1 MLRDAEEVGA
11 VNRSRNQTGLAVAI
25 AWALLVCA
33 APGAAAAQL
42 QKRTIEAFDSYVKQ
56 AEGRMDAEVKAGRP
70 FLWVDAL
77 SSNEQA
83 SSYSRLR
90 NGEVLVKEIAAG
102 DDLPGGL
109 VHDWVA
115 VAFIPNATVA
125 NALAELQDY
134 NNDAKVYAPEVLRS
148 KLLQRSDGQF
158 LVFMRVKKKS
168 FVTVV
173 MDMTNDIR
181 YFELDRTRAYSRSYT
196 TRIVEIEEADTPKER
211 QRPEGDDHGYLWRL
225 YTYWR
230 LQEKDGGVYVQCR
243 AVALTR
249 GIPYGLGWLVKPFV
263 TKIPRESLLFT
274 MTKARDAIREEARNP
289 RTAMKRA
296 HR

>member
-1 MLRDAEEVGA
+1 MV
-11 VNRSRNQTGLAVAI
+11 I
-25 AWALLVCA
+25 AFALLLCA

-42 QKRTIEAFDSYVKQ
+42 QKRTVVAFDRYVQQ
-56 AEGRMDAEVKAGRP
+56 AEGRMDADINPGQP

-77 SSNEQA
+77 PAAEQA
-83 SSYSRLR
+83 KAYSRLR

-115 VAFIPNATVA
+115 LAFVPDATMA
-125 NALAELQDY
+125 QALSQLQDY

-148 KLLQRSDGQF
+148 QLLQRNDDRF
-158 LVFMRVKKKS
+158 LVSMRIKKKT

-173 MDMTNDIR
+173 IDVTNDVR
-181 YFELDRTRAYSRSYT
+181 YFDVDRTRAHSRSYS
-196 TRIVEIEEADTPKER
+196 TRIVEVEDADTPKEHA
-211 QRPEGDDHGYLWRL
+211 RPEGDDHGYLWRL

-230 LQEKDGGVYVQCR
+230 LQQKDGGVYVQCR
-243 AVALTR
+243 AIALTR
-249 GIPYGLGWLVKPFV
+249 GIPWGLGWLIKPFV

-274 MTKARDAIREEARNP
+274 MSHARDAIRQEAQNP
-289 RTAMKRA
+289 KTAMKRK
-296 HR
+296 